1 MSLGLAT
8 SLIQMPT
15 VRQLLEQILDDLRSG
30 RSVLGLLPEGV
41 DPSLLRSDLL
51 DSLEHW
57 DLHSHE
63 VFIPQLDTQMLAAA
77 LGQTLGIDWGT
88 STAPRT
94 VENLLR
100 QADLPEILFL
110 DGFDELAEEDR
121 VKWLR
126 FMVQWAEVCQGRHS
140 TDEDGTK
147 ILPVLCLLAEASKV
161 PPPPPQTN
169 VLLTVRVWW
178 GIPTTLEMRLLCQLA
193 SEQDS
198 APLSRWKE
206 HVIPAIAG
214 SDLCLGD
221 YLWVQEYSTGAEL
234 AHVLR
239 AFAEERGWTKA
250 ELETWSM
257 DGPLQEGTSGL
268 EGWPLPSPLYQAPLY
283 QVWARG
289 MVHWTLE
296 HGLERHSA
304 VLAQLY
310 RQEALDHRLWR
321 GQAGLLLPQIDE
333 ARLAL
338 CAHLNQAYGQDW
350 PHKWQ
355 EPESDT
361 ECQAVRDT
369 PFACQWGHL
378 EFLLRKCP
386 DFERER
392 RWIRLA
398 RWSRQIRNNLAHYR
412 PISLN
417 DYERFCQEVKHGYQ
431 AGLMT
436 A

>member
-15 VRQLLEQILDDLRSG
+15 VRQLLDRILDDLRSG

-51 DSLEHW
+51 NGLEHW
-57 DLHSHE
+57 DLRIHE
-63 VFIPQLDTQMLAAA
+63 VFVPQLDAQISAAA
-77 LGQTLGIDWGT
+77 LGQTLGIDWGV

-100 QADLPEILFL
+100 RADLPEILFL

-121 VKWLR
+121 VQWLR
-126 FMVQWAEVCQGRHS
+126 FVVQWAEVCQSRHS
-140 TDEDGTK
+140 TDEEGAK
-147 ILPVLCLLAEASKV
+147 ILPALCLLAQASKV
-161 PPPPPQTN
+161 PPPPPATN
-169 VLLTVRVWW
+169 VLLAVHVWW

-193 SEQDS
+193 SAQDS
-198 APLSRWKE
+198 TPLSRWKE
-206 HVIPAIAG
+206 YVIPAIAG

-221 YLWVQEYSTGAEL
+221 YLWVQAYSTGAEL
-234 AHVLR
+234 ADVLR
-239 AFAEERGWTKA
+239 AFAQERGWTKA
-250 ELETWSM
+250 ELETLSM
-257 DGPLQEGTSGL
+257 EGLPREGTPRL
-268 EGWPLPSPLYQAPLY
+268 EGWPLPSPLY

-289 MVHWTLE
+289 MVHWTLD

-304 VLAQLY
+304 VLAQLD
-310 RQEALDHRLWR
+310 RQAALDHRLWR

-338 CAHLNQAYGQDW
+338 CAHLNQRYGQDW
-350 PHKWQ
+350 PYKWQ
-355 EPESDT
+355 EPELDPDRR
-361 ECQAVRDT
+361 AVRDT

-378 EFLLRKCP
+378 ESLLRNCP
-386 DFERER
+386 NLERER
-392 RWIRLA
+392 RWSRLA
-398 RWSRQIRNNLAHYR
+398 SWSRQIRNDLAHYR

-417 DYERFCQEVKHGYQ
+417 DYERFCQEVKRGYQ

-436 A
+436 AC

>member
-15 VRQLLEQILDDLRSG
+15 VRQLLDRILDDLRSG

-51 DSLEHW
+51 NGLEHW
-57 DLHSHE
+57 DLRIHE
-63 VFIPQLDTQMLAAA
+63 VFVPQLDAQISAAA
-77 LGQTLGIDWGT
+77 LGQTLGIDWGV

-100 QADLPEILFL
+100 RADLPEILFL

-121 VKWLR
+121 VQWLR
-126 FMVQWAEVCQGRHS
+126 FVVQWAEVCQSRHS
-140 TDEDGTK
+140 TDEEGAK
-147 ILPVLCLLAEASKV
+147 ILPALCLLAQASKV
-161 PPPPPQTN
+161 PPPPPATN
-169 VLLTVRVWW
+169 VLLAVHVWW

-193 SEQDS
+193 SAQDS
-198 APLSRWKE
+198 TPLSRWKE
-206 HVIPAIAG
+206 YVIPAIAG
-214 SDLCLGD
+214 SDLSLGD
-221 YLWVQEYSTGAEL
+221 YLWVQAYSTGAEL
-234 AHVLR
+234 ADVLR
-239 AFAEERGWTKA
+239 AFAQERGWTKA
-250 ELETWSM
+250 ELETLSM
-257 DGPLQEGTSGL
+257 EGLPREGTPRL
-268 EGWPLPSPLYQAPLY
+268 EGWPLPSPLYQI
-283 QVWARG
+283 WARG
-289 MVHWTLE
+289 MVHWTLD

-304 VLAQLY
+304 VLAQLD

-338 CAHLNQAYGQDW
+338 CAHLNQRYGPDW
-350 PHKWQ
+350 PYKWQ
-355 EPESDT
+355 EPELDPDRR
-361 ECQAVRDT
+361 AVRDT

-378 EFLLRKCP
+378 ESLLRNCP
-386 DFERER
+386 NLERER
-392 RWIRLA
+392 RWSRLA
-398 RWSRQIRNNLAHYR
+398 SWSRQIRNDLAHYR

-417 DYERFCQEVKHGYQ
+417 DYERFCQEVKRGYQ

-436 A
+436 AC

>member
-15 VRQLLEQILDDLRSG
+15 VRQLLGRMLDDLRSG

-41 DPSLLRSDLL
+41 DPNLLRSDVLNG
-51 DSLEHW
+51 LEHW
-57 DLHSHE
+57 DLHLHE
-63 VFIPQLDTQMLAAA
+63 VFVPQLDAQMPAAA
-77 LGQTLGIDWGT
+77 LAHTLGIDWGT

-94 VENLLR
+94 LANLLS
-100 QADLPEILFL
+100 QADLPEILLL

-121 VKWLR
+121 RRWLR

-140 TDEDGTK
+140 TDEEGGK
-147 ILPVLCLLAEASKV
+147 ILPALCLLAQASKV
-161 PPPPPQTN
+161 PPPPPSTN
-169 VLLTVRVWW
+169 VLLAVHVWW

-193 SEQDS
+193 AAQDS
-198 APLSRWKE
+198 TPLSRWKE
-206 HVIPAIAG
+206 SVIPALAG

-234 AHVLR
+234 TDVLR
-239 AFAEERGWTKA
+239 VFAEERGWTKA
-250 ELETWSM
+250 ELEASAM
-257 DGPLQEGTSGL
+257 EGFPREGTRP
-268 EGWPLPSPLYQAPLY
+268 EGWPLPAPLY
-283 QVWARG
+283 QSWARG

-296 HGLERHSA
+296 RGLERHSA
-304 VLAQLY
+304 VLAQLD

-338 CAHLNQAYGQDW
+338 CAHLNQRYGPDW
-350 PHKWQ
+350 PYKWE
-355 EPESDT
+355 EPELDA
-361 ECQAVRDT
+361 EQQAVRDT

-378 EFLLRKCP
+378 EALLRYCP
-386 DFERER
+386 KLERER
-392 RWIRLA
+392 RWSRLA
-398 RWSRQIRNNLAHYR
+398 RWSRQIRNDLAHYR
-412 PISLN
+412 PIALN
-417 DYERFCQEVKHGYQ
+417 DYERFCREVRRGYQ

-436 A
+436 AC